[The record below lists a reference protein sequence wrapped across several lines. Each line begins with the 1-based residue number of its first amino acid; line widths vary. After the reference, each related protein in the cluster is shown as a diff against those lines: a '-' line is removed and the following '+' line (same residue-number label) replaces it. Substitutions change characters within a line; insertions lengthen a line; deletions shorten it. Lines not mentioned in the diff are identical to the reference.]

1 MSYTNPI
8 VQCPRCDY
16 GDIGCPCCHG
26 EGIVPLHD
34 AEDFIEA
41 ERVEVEEAMLED
53 IEIVELMDY
62 MLSLR
67 EESYAEV
74 DQ

>member
-1 MSYTNPI
+1 MSYSNPL

-34 AEDFIEA
+34 AEDFVERERAEA
-41 ERVEVEEAMLED
+41 EEAMMADEAIID
-53 IEIVELMDY
+53 LMDY
-62 MLSLR
+62 MIGLR
-67 EESYAEV
+67 EESFAEV
-74 DQ
+74 GQ